1 MAQMATGLYLGVVE
15 CLLLAAMAYD
25 CCVAI
30 GDPLRYSML
39 MEPLL
44 CGLLTGTSWTAA
56 FLLTVVPVLTMPLE
70 FCGCHV
76 INHFLCEFMALL
88 KLACSDLQFYESL
101 MLGTSALTLLALFA
115 FIVASYGRILVA
127 VLQMRFME
135 GQGKVFSTCGSHFA
149 VVALFYGTAISIY
162 MMSQDKTTHDSNK
175 IIPMLYRVL
184 TPMMIPL
191 IYSCGTRT

>member
-39 MEPLL
+39 MGSLL
-44 CGLLTGTSWTAA
+44 CGLLTGTSWTEA

-101 MLGTSALTLLALFA
+101 MLGTSALTLLGSVCLHCSLLWQDPGGCAA
-115 FIVASYGRILVA
+115 DEVHGGP
-127 VLQMRFME
+127 
-135 GQGKVFSTCGSHFA
+135 GQGVLHVQLSPCSGGPFLWHSH
-149 VVALFYGTAISIY
+149 LHL
-162 MMSQDKTTHDSNK
+162 HDVS
-175 IIPMLYRVL
+175 
-184 TPMMIPL
+184 
-191 IYSCGTRT
+191 G